1 MINLKEYAS
10 KYVYEGI
17 LDDIDDQLEAGD
29 AFMDNERAKKWSEK
43 SRRTAKVKRQ
53 KAGYAMK
60 GDFKIDDISQK
71 ELIKIIQKANNDKNI
86 HGILVQ
92 MPLPKYLPI
101 TQHHLRHPRCGHY
114 SLPYPQYPTIHCL

>member
-43 SRRTAKVKRQ
+43 SRRTAKAKRQ
-53 KAGYAMK
+53 KNW
-60 GDFKIDDISQK
+60 ICH
-71 ELIKIIQKANNDKNI
+71 E
-86 HGILVQ
+86 
-92 MPLPKYLPI
+92 
-101 TQHHLRHPRCGHY
+101 R
-114 SLPYPQYPTIHCL
+114 